1 MTTRYGLIGTGHRAQ
16 MYIDA
21 ITGPHA
27 DVAELVAL
35 FDTNPG
41 RMQHY
46 REHHPA
52 LADVPTRG
60 PEHLEETIAE
70 LGIERMIITSM
81 DRFHAEHIV
90 RSLEAGAD
98 VIVEKPLTIDAPKAR
113 EIAEAAER
121 TGRSVTVTFN
131 YRYSPRNSALREVI
145 ADGRIGTPLSMVFE
159 WVLDTAH
166 GADYFRRWHRDKAN
180 SGGLFVHKASHHFD
194 LASWW
199 VDAYPQ
205 RVYARGGVRFYGAE
219 AAARRGVTAPAE
231 RGTHDGPHGP
241 FELDLRSDPRLKELY
256 LDQEQHDGYRRD
268 QDVFSAG
275 VTTEDNLT
283 AIVDYDSGLTLTYA
297 LTAHSPWE
305 GYRVAVNGTE
315 GRVELE
321 VVERT
326 AVLRDRE
333 DGVAADGETG
343 DARGEAVVD
352 PSAVRV
358 ADEGD
363 GARHAGERLVLQRH
377 FEAAQEVEIPRGE
390 GAHGGGDALM
400 LAEVFRGR
408 GAGAGDGAGADLGV
422 DDGTGGDPLGR
433 AADWHDGLRAISI
446 GVCGN
451 ASIETGRP
459 IDVETFM
466 GIDR

>member
-1 MTTRYGLIGTGHRAQ
+1 MRTRYGLIGTGHRSQ

-27 DVAELVAL
+27 EVAELVAL

-41 RMQHY
+41 RMQWY
-46 REHHPA
+46 REHYEDLAEVPA
-52 LADVPTRG
+52 RG
-60 PEHLEETIAE
+60 PEQLEETIAE
-70 LGIERMIITSM
+70 LGIERMIVTSI

-98 VIVEKPLTIDAPKAR
+98 VIVEKPLTIDAEKAR
-113 EIAEAAER
+113 MIEEAARR
-121 TGRSVTVTFN
+121 TGRSVRVTFN

-145 ADGRIGTPLSMVFE
+145 ADGRIGTPVSMVFE

-199 VDAYPQ
+199 IDAQP
-205 RVYARGGVRFYGAE
+205 RTVYARGGVRFYGDR
-219 AAARRGVTAPAE
+219 AAQERGEGPAAE

-268 QDVFSAG
+268 QDVFAPG

-297 LTAHSPWE
+297 LNAHSPWE

-326 AVLRDRE
+326 AVLTGSGGGE
-333 DGVAADGETG
+333 EADG
-343 DARGEAVVD
+343 DAVVD

-358 ADEGD
+358 DETGD
-363 GARHAGERLVLQRH
+363 GARRAGERLVLQRH
-377 FEAAQEVEIPRGE
+377 FETAREIEIPQGE

-408 GAGAGDGAGADLGV
+408 SGDEGA
-422 DDGTGGDPLGR
+422 DPLGR

-446 GVCGN
+446 GICGN
-451 ASIETGRP
+451 ASIESGLP
-459 IDVETFM
+459 VDVEEFM
-466 GIDR
+466 GVGR

>member
-1 MTTRYGLIGTGHRAQ
+1 MSTRYGLIGTGHRSQ

-35 FDTNPG
+35 FDVNPG
-41 RMQHY
+41 RMQWY
-46 REHHPA
+46 REHYEALEGVPA
-52 LADVPTRG
+52 VG
-60 PEHLEETIAE
+60 PEHLEDVIAE
-70 LGIERMIITSM
+70 QGIERMIVTSM

-90 RSLEAGAD
+90 RSLESGAD
-98 VIVEKPLTIDAPKAR
+98 VVVEKPLTIDAEKAR
-113 EIAEAAER
+113 MIEEAVRR

-145 ADGRIGTPLSMVFE
+145 ADGRIGTPVSMVFE

-199 VDAYPQ
+199 IDAQP
-205 RVYARGGVRFYGAE
+205 RTVYARGGVRFYGDR
-219 AAARRGVTAPAE
+219 AAQERGESAPAE

-268 QDVFSAG
+268 QDVFAPG

-283 AIVDYDSGLTLTYA
+283 AIVDFDSGLTLTYA
-297 LTAHSPWE
+297 LNAHSPWE

-326 AVLRDRE
+326 AVLTNTRE
-333 DGVAADGETG
+333 
-343 DARGEAVVD
+343 RGESDGATEGDAVVD

-358 ADEGD
+358 DDEGE
-363 GARHAGERLVLQRH
+363 GARRAGERLVLQRH
-377 FEAAQEVEIPRGE
+377 FETAQEIEIAQGE

-408 GAGAGDGAGADLGV
+408 AHGE
-422 DDGTGGDPLGR
+422 GTDPLGR

-446 GVCGN
+446 GICGN
-451 ASIETGRP
+451 ASIETGQAV
-459 IDVETFM
+459 DVEEFM
-466 GIDR
+466 GIGR

>member
-1 MTTRYGLIGTGHRAQ
+1 MSTRYGLIGTGHRSQ

-41 RMQHY
+41 RMQWY
-46 REHHPA
+46 REHYEALEGVPA
-52 LADVPTRG
+52 VG
-60 PEHLEETIAE
+60 PEHLEDVIAE
-70 LGIERMIITSM
+70 QGIERMIVTSM

-98 VIVEKPLTIDAPKAR
+98 VVVEKPLTIDAEKAR
-113 EIAEAAER
+113 MIEETVRR

-145 ADGRIGTPLSMVFE
+145 ADGRIGTPVSMVFE

-199 VDAYPQ
+199 IDAQP
-205 RVYARGGVRFYGAE
+205 RTVYARGGVRFYGDR
-219 AAARRGVTAPAE
+219 AAQERGEGPAAE

-268 QDVFSAG
+268 QDVFAPG

-283 AIVDYDSGLTLTYA
+283 AIVDFDSGLTLTYA
-297 LTAHSPWE
+297 LNAHSPWE

-326 AVLRDRE
+326 AVLTNTRE
-333 DGVAADGETG
+333 
-343 DARGEAVVD
+343 RGESDGATEGDAVVD

-358 ADEGD
+358 DDEGE
-363 GARHAGERLVLQRH
+363 GARRAGERLVLQRH
-377 FEAAQEVEIPRGE
+377 FETAQEIEIAQGE

-408 GAGAGDGAGADLGV
+408 AHGE
-422 DDGTGGDPLGR
+422 GTDPLGR

-446 GVCGN
+446 GICGN
-451 ASIETGRP
+451 ASIETGQAV
-459 IDVETFM
+459 DVEEFM
-466 GIDR
+466 GIGR

>member
-1 MTTRYGLIGTGHRAQ
+1 MSSRYGLIGTGHRSQ

-27 DVAELVAL
+27 DVAEIVAL

-41 RMQHY
+41 RMQWY
-46 REHHPA
+46 REHYAALEGVPA
-52 LADVPTRG
+52 VG
-60 PEHLEETIAE
+60 PERLEDVIAE
-70 LGIERMIITSM
+70 RGIERMIVTSV

-98 VIVEKPLTIDAPKAR
+98 VVVEKPLTIDAEKAR
-113 EIAEAAER
+113 MIEEAVRR
-121 TGRSVTVTFN
+121 TGRSVRVTFN

-145 ADGRIGTPLSMVFE
+145 ADGRIGTPVSMVFE

-199 VDAYPQ
+199 IDAQP
-205 RVYARGGVRFYGAE
+205 RTVYARGGVRFYGDR
-219 AAARRGVTAPAE
+219 AAQERGEEPAAE

-268 QDVFSAG
+268 QDVFAPG

-283 AIVDYDSGLTLTYA
+283 AIVDFDSGLALTYA
-297 LTAHSPWE
+297 LNAHSPWE

-326 AVLRDRE
+326 AVLTSSGARD
-333 DGVAADGETG
+333 GADGGSDDGRAEG
-343 DARGEAVVD
+343 DGASAGEAVVD

-358 ADEGD
+358 DDDGG
-363 GARHAGERLVLQRH
+363 GARRAGERLVLQRH
-377 FEAAQEVEIPRGE
+377 FETAQEIEIPQGE

-408 GAGAGDGAGADLGV
+408 SEDAGA
-422 DDGTGGDPLGR
+422 DPLGR
-433 AADWHDGLRAISI
+433 AADWRDGLRAISI
-446 GVCGN
+446 GICGN
-451 ASIETGRP
+451 ASIETGQAV
-459 IDVETFM
+459 DVEEFM
-466 GIDR
+466 GIGR